1 MLPHVVIFKITPIR
15 CFLEFWWVRN
25 SGGIFSKDLPLGLLM
40 KFHDDKSW
48 NEEGLKQFKDGC
60 SPSPGQLVVGSLYM
74 ALFGLPRGM
83 VALG

>member
-1 MLPHVVIFKITPIR
+1 M
-15 CFLEFWWVRN
+15 
-25 SGGIFSKDLPLGLLM
+25 GLLM